1 MAFSG
6 YSASHPL
13 FEREVIESRRANDL
27 SSGFPRDSHA
37 LSLDSAEGGEE
48 EARLRFSEESR
59 AANTECRVSIP
70 RDPANL
76 FNSASFASSDSPSPS
91 ASACSPNG
99 GSSCQ
104 AVPPP
109 GGSRSDRGGNS
120 RPQLRRI
127 TENDVSF
134 TPPSCHRVQ
143 FLSEPKVEQD
153 TATPEAPPASL
164 PTPTSSRPPLSL
176 PSRILVFFSSF
187 IKEALVSSLRR
198 IVVGP
203 FLKDLDEHQLHVA
216 LGKREVSVSH
226 VQVQTAAANQLL
238 LQTGIPVQLR
248 EVYIE
253 QIQWLVPWRLRLKGV
268 HVAIEVLSPN
278 DQRNLLDKRSDSDDE
293 CLCPD
298 CGGARND
305 PFLPPRYAHQEP
317 ASGRRGPAEEELRKG
332 ASTRT
337 ADKTGETHV
346 DYETGGASAVAS
358 AIHETKGDPSSE
370 KTQRTWSS
378 TSSRGYP
385 GAPVQNGG
393 GPSVRRRSPSRDKHQ
408 PGHAH
413 MRHRSEAC
421 DPHQNTTRRRVFSS
435 SAARQPAEVAN
446 SGGQNEGAQA
456 SSFGLGGGTGLGE
469 GGCTMDDILRM
480 LRRAMH
486 SAVGALDVSVEDI
499 TVSFFVP
506 LPTLTARS
514 ETGSASA
521 FPCSTPVLSTPSL
534 PCRANAL
541 DGERPSGHPLSG
553 DRVLLRPCAAGKT
566 EHTIHVRNRRSC
578 EEGSRNAAELTSA
591 EREARRACG
600 NHQCVRNYQRKGR
613 KRERDCEENDVVRGW
628 VLRFHVELIR
638 VCEVDQEG
646 STVSVQI
653 DGLSA
658 SLLSDAASL
667 FSRRSRADDRQVSHR
682 RAGSAPHRKDT
693 TERSWRRYF
702 RGHSSHPK
710 EKREAAEHDE
720 ERQRCNGAALGDKK
734 VTGASPKQGVSSLL
748 ESRSWDL
755 SNEKPLDENRSSF
768 YLVHRK
774 WLDAPGDLLFVT
786 KPPIPGRTPTRSA
799 SSSQDVKGSPTSLV
813 SNYSLASEK
822 AATHVCASDL
832 HASPPPGAS
841 RQKTGSD
848 FPRQA
853 NPLLEHFCPKPC
865 APIGGTAPRSASIG
879 ATFSDDPEL
888 SRSRWNRASGLVG
901 ASPEASDRLG
911 AVCGVNVLTGTETRA
926 RGRPRVAVA
935 GGFTE
940 PCVRGAGLHRAG
952 TDIDFAFRGHE
963 VLRPREISLEAVC
976 AERED
981 RGRIAGEADSKG
993 VARFDASGVVGEK
1006 EDRNAPTSSDGE
1018 EDDDAVQEP
1027 SPYSI
1032 CGVLQMRPSKR
1043 LHSPL
1048 VGISPVFSPFAA
1060 TSPGQSRRA
1069 SVSCAS
1075 LATPVCACVAKALVS
1090 TSPSHSAFDGTQTG
1104 GSIALSPGAVPCGSP
1119 SPYTPALSAFSVP
1132 LAPPSHVPP
1141 GPADLPTQFLPSYG
1155 GEEVPVAPLA
1165 PARGAPSSPPSAHD
1179 QHPAVV
1185 AAVAAALDAS
1195 HSSFVGEGGTRG
1207 RESLGEDAHF
1217 LRASGVSQ
1225 SPFGARLSGSGVG
1238 RSPSAAEAAMQAA
1251 AVAGLEFAVRL
1262 RFPLFF
1268 TCVSMHQVHQLA
1280 QVLDRLSSL
1289 FQPSSAAFD
1298 PPESR
1303 SGLAAGEPSSPP
1315 SCTCAEKLPEMRRPL
1330 FPPGS
1335 EEEDERQKRQTTG
1348 EQADAGGADDDAP
1361 FEKVEPLET
1370 ALNPRTSTEEKGVCG
1385 IARISR
1391 TGEERE
1397 EQGGPCG
1404 GRQALGEERR
1414 YGAGKDQGE
1423 DAPADVG
1430 AEASKDRKRIERAY
1444 EDERGPRGTVP
1455 GDDDPS
1461 QRAAPEQDAART
1473 TEKSGGNS
1481 DAQRNAF
1488 HPTGRHATG
1497 VETERS
1503 DEGERVEARGA
1514 EDAAEGAAPA
1524 QTGGGR
1530 GGDHQESGTEG
1541 RANGGD
1547 RQSRSA
1553 SLSPPSASL
1562 SPPSASLSPP
1572 SASLSPP
1579 SADPVEQ
1586 GPEASPLGLEAGGEK
1601 HTSVWRRLVSYISS
1615 AARRGGRERAGD
1627 PSEGCEGSFGART
1640 GTGGHKFRAG
1650 WRQKE
1655 RHIAREGEQG
1665 ALVSLLEGE
1674 CRGREGDRAQAASVA
1689 PTHAFPPFSGSF
1701 GGEEVFASASA
1712 GTDIYGDDFV
1722 WSDAL
1727 RFPQRRSLAAPST
1740 FAHPR
1745 VFSSG
1750 DGDTSD
1756 AFAPSAR
1763 SPPLGDGQDAWLPCR
1778 SQREPLS
1785 AARNGDPGDAGPR
1798 SSARETNQETGRAR
1812 GEWRD
1817 TLDEDASPA
1826 VRSGATRPSGDGATA
1841 SSHRQE
1847 EAGRGE
1853 ACQGNPKKQ
1862 GDARGGVSTVSSR
1875 DTPDTTA
1882 PPLPYAW
1889 VIHVEILQVYANL
1902 VLSQDF
1908 RASLLIRERK
1918 RLPESLGQLRSA
1930 SGMGAVEDGRGSL
1943 PLFSFSSA
1951 TESAHP
1957 TLRGVSNIL
1966 SSLRG
1971 NRSSALSAGAANTEG
1986 GSKKTPLSPET
1997 CAGLSPAEWRDRLV
2011 DGCRPAWLS
2020 GCTLG
2025 AARKSPRCFSATASP
2040 ACSLFRTVTRTT
2052 LGDGKKAKGAVQL
2065 LIPFPRASFV
2075 SFIASDFA
2083 CTFVSSLPTC
2093 LVDAAAVA
2101 ASAVVSEGGQHASS
2115 FSPPLCS
2122 SASAFPPWRPARRLP
2137 HGFPARP
2144 LHPPGSRQLPSSS
2157 SSFPSPAVPGGGV
2170 SRRRPPARNSF
2181 PGECG
2186 DSERALWV
2194 DRSAEPQGVR
2204 SVWPHPPSQRGTD
2217 EEWELSCDGRGTR
2230 GAAGNLPAV
2239 RETNR
2244 SFATSDL
2251 DHEAVNSASPGFR
2264 GSSGNHRVA
2273 AHAPTAS
2280 GPYTTGWS
2288 NRTSSAACGRQ
2299 GGPRSGFPL
2308 ASSPFLASGSPAATG
2323 WHALVSTGQ
2332 WAVEMHL
2339 LRHNWK
2345 TGLSPMG
2352 DEGISRGDSVEK
2364 CFRDDREPVRR
2375 KRMHAK
2381 RARKPRIASQ
2391 EAMHRVTGSIA
2402 PASCEGRGDT
2412 REGRLCE
2419 TEVGGRRTLDKRGR
2433 EGQGLNENDDTRK
2446 ATGASR
2452 STAGASVEDTRGGR
2466 GRRGGAGEKGND
2478 ESTREAKDQAR
2489 DTRWSL
2495 RATVA
2500 GKENANT
2507 STNSVREETGERV
2520 EEESQQPAGP
2530 PTADAPAWESPRA
2543 LQREDSEKQCEAT
2556 EIKREGDGD
2565 ASDSRDAS
2573 KRPTA
2578 DPEGDKRDDREQ
2590 TADQHETATPHTS
2603 SSSSASSLSSSASS
2617 ASCLSS
2623 CSSVTDPVAASG
2635 KTAEKRGR
2643 GGRRSR
2649 CRAAETRTRAQLA
2662 AEQAQ
2667 ETAGT
2672 VFLRGVG
2679 DVMPAGSKSEEE
2691 GKREEARE
2699 SQRASVVPEDGSR
2712 QSGVSSSPC
2721 CSSAAAGQGSSVAS
2735 SAQGSRGVA
2744 ADLDRVIQSEK
2755 QPDAG
2760 APLLNDGLDATEF
2773 RDCIEVEDG
2782 TERERTLLG
2791 LSACLRRSE
2800 NNREGK
2806 SEDANGS
2813 RSPLGS
2819 AGGERERISRRGSAL
2834 KSDSVGNGVNRRQLL
2849 LSQSH
2854 ALRGDLRLPSLQN
2867 ADEADGE
2874 GLFHI
2879 SAGSDEGSPR
2889 GEDEADK
2896 TGQSAFGEES
2906 DGCASSVF
2914 ASAAEADEGEEEER
2928 PPVGRVNLGG
2938 AARNAER
2945 SAAIENRE
2953 RASRSRGQGVP
2964 FGDAWPASDD
2974 ETDESVFDVLLLF
2987 FAAPVCARPP
2997 SELPSALSPFVASA
3011 GDGMHLTSRSVFHPF
3026 HPSSL
3031 PHSDSGSSS
3040 QSHAG
3045 SPSLWGAS
3053 SPDSGTPAPFRP
3065 PFVTASSR
3073 IAGESQAGEERTHRM
3088 ESELR
3093 VGVGE
3098 AECLE
3103 CHCLR
3108 DSAHPRASAGKNRGE
3123 ERGRTRAHPG
3133 AFGNSGSWPR
3143 PRAPLGQETRPN
3155 AVPPSA
3161 DTSGASPFPFF
3172 ALPAPR
3178 LPLVSCTSA
3187 SSRTALPPTLTLL
3200 PLPVPSSQ
3208 DSAFWA
3214 THALPPCD
3222 GGASGTCCYGVSPAA
3237 SAFAAHAQGTRGSG
3251 GPTLQGGREEARV
3264 PSTRPST
3271 PFAGSPPGR
3280 LGHPQGGR
3288 ARDLLRP
3295 YPGRER
3301 PCEFGEL
3308 ERRNSAAVM
3317 DHTRPSRKDGRRVA
3331 GSLKSGSK
3339 RCAVAC
3345 GPPMVFIAVS
3355 FFPSPSP
3362 PSSRLLVGG
3371 GKRSSCASDSFSSS
3385 PALVRDSSSVLSTS
3399 FPSEIG
3405 LDAQPHIFS
3414 RPSYSHHSTPLA
3426 SASSSCSSSSDLFA
3440 SEPRHM
3446 WRESEDRRKEGASR
3460 YAPCWGQ
3467 TQWGAMSRARGR
3479 REPDRQGEAEAGFL
3493 WPTAGTREKRGR
3505 GEEILQREFSFPCA
3519 EDEDSQAL
3527 VPYPSA
3533 PVMHVNIKLQAT
3545 VGHLSLRVVTEIL
3558 EAYEAFGSLQASA
3571 LSSRRISEARR
3582 TLPASL
3588 SVSSPTPPGGPS
3600 RVDRPFPVADFHASL
3615 PARLPPVSSSLAPYR
3630 ASLSPARLAPAARSP
3645 SSVSPASISP
3655 LSSLLRGSPAP
3666 PLRLHFHLSAPC
3678 LRIQFDVGSES
3689 PDLKPG
3695 PFPRPAAPE
3704 TPAAPPVETC
3714 PAPASASKAER
3725 DRSHLPSPVLLWDV
3739 VALRIRVAPEF
3750 FALMRRRAARPFA
3763 PSSLSWPSQT
3773 TSGSDRS
3780 PCPCSGTETLGA
3792 APARNEASSSTCS
3805 ASPQRS
3811 VAPLGSCAPR
3821 SRASFASQASAS
3833 ESVLLDIHHL
3843 GRLYFLYPERTETL
3857 YSKPRLERAA
3867 GNTGC
3872 TPRSGSP
3879 QASSRS
3885 SSLELGQF
3893 AWRTQLLL
3901 STCASSSAS
3910 LSGSAFSMKV
3920 PWSSVSTGLARCEGQ
3935 AFRRPPVSRRRSE
3948 ALRSGQ
3954 PPNSDPGVEVAD
3966 RIFPAPPPLHATH
3979 VSAFPG
3985 RSAGRERER
3994 RRAVA
3999 SLSEIPD
4006 DAARRGDSACGVR
4019 DSDSKAARDEAS
4031 LRFSVDPLLWGPPSR
4046 LVLRLS
4052 QRAVLKREASNERQG
4067 PGRRSAACAAPP
4079 GAGNGASSTCAFGA
4093 SEGGQTEER
4102 ARGEGEREREG
4113 AKPMHAEGMH
4123 AEEEALSEIA
4133 ASWSQSRVSG
4143 FWPADVRCDLL
4154 SERNLDGDNRHIPL
4168 PPVPPP
4174 PLPPP
4179 PHRLHSLSACPCCS
4193 SPRRLPRV
4201 ERADV
4206 CGTPRRSSSRETEEG
4221 EKMDITSRWPDKR
4234 SRHTPQASLGLPVPC
4249 NTLATQASSAR
4260 SSRASPYAS
4269 SSAHP
4274 LSSSKPC
4281 FSCCHLPRGV
4291 LPRADASAREQA
4303 CLPASLSSEGSGASL
4318 EDPWRGLLSPNRKR
4332 EDRAKRERGERSAAA
4347 GCDSRSMR
4355 TAFAAQSLSWLDR
4368 NSLRTDKKVNAKKL
4382 RFPRGHRAADEWAVL
4397 SCDRLSSYSLFR
4409 QAPPK
4414 PAFSAGV
4421 PSSVAP
4427 AWAGASSS
4435 VQRDTQLFSP
4445 FFSRHGESQP
4455 ESASTEGQEQPPG
4468 DRETWRDD
4476 EAIHEEELIL
4486 TRQQGDDTLAA
4497 RLNSKGPPSGTPRA
4511 ASEGTA
4517 FPPSFSHARRRS
4529 SDRQAPRGTACFE
4542 GDLVEEETVEVGVF
4556 LPLLHAPLEVSS
4568 LLLLRRSFGL
4578 VDQFQA
4584 WRRATRGRH
4593 TSSRRN
4599 FYTDGDRRGHEG
4611 TEARAES
4618 RESRSEEGRREGGAN
4633 GRFAGFEELRPR
4645 SRGGWR
4651 EGAAG
4656 DSGDWGPK
4664 PSRKES
4670 KVERAEDARGDTRA
4684 CAPFVRAADDVSGR
4698 RCSCERGPN
4707 RGASVSC
4714 DACVRPPPSRSSS
4727 CLLTWSAPGREPRKV
4742 LMNRFH
4748 LFVDAAVIECGINSS
4763 SSRMLM
4769 QHGSLGLSP
4778 AWGWPSVRSAAGSPS
4793 SRSFRQAP
4801 AWDRGQPRG
4810 VETSRETKAAN
4821 DEETV
4826 ETAETKSLQDDR
4838 AWETRLL
4845 ESFSGTLHAARDRG
4859 DAGTPCFVPFLR
4871 LELGRLQVNLGLGKS
4886 AAPGDGRRPR
4896 LTGSGGERMTGNRSA
4911 KSQALK
4917 DAIRRFLLFLPSP
4930 SETVVSQSSASL
4942 RPQLP
4947 PGLMHVDA
4955 AVGSV
4960 ALFGKGGVPFLYTWR
4975 AALYRAAASGSS
4987 TALAFQQ
4994 RSSSLASAPSGHCGA
5009 HRGEAGHEPRQ
5020 REGEKSAKAEEAKNA
5035 ETEDKVESAEDYFVV
5050 YDRDQKES
5058 VPPEKSTFL
5067 TPIQKSVASL
5077 AAATR
5082 QSLLPS
5088 TREEEAPSTKSHL
5101 CPSSVSSLPLFAACG
5116 EERCSRAG
5124 GGGDAE
5130 TKALREKATGWEDA
5144 RGDEGT
5150 PCWDASAKRAP
5161 FVAAMAPCSSL
5172 AFSVQAEFCR
5182 ERHIPHSLQP
5192 RPIEAREGPERE
5204 EADGPE
5210 RGEESAEARAGRKA
5224 FGWRG
5229 GQGELGRMS
5238 ASSEKQERTTFSFS
5252 PSDSSLRVRLR
5263 VSSRVPTTTVVT
5275 LRETDIALGWLVAVA
5290 DARAL
5295 DTVNFLLGSALL
5307 LSTIRSSQEG
5317 RALSPVETC
5326 RLPATVSGP
5335 DSPFASLG
5343 CKSERRRKPS
5353 REGAS
5358 SSRRLSGDDRR
5369 APLDAPER
5377 ESSECGATG
5386 TAAESGLASRAAGQE
5401 KWIETSLLLP
5411 GGSAKED
5418 AHMAADIKTDAGAF
5432 SPFSSSPVAFRWS
5445 PPHKPRATQVS
5456 VHLTRSLLVLPRPL
5470 GWAAFWRTQQGHA
5483 RPLSA
5488 LLARE
5493 TACEL
5498 PLSAER
5504 ERRPQAA
5511 RPSGASATP
5520 FHLRAQPWQ
5529 SPRDESEEERE
5540 EADLPSG
5547 LAWLA
5552 VLEVDGVSATL
5563 LSQHARAS
5571 LSRRDYEGTQEE
5583 NEGGVGGR
5591 GRRRRR
5597 SEVADSRQ
5605 RGEGDGGRVLRGRA
5619 DQGKPLSFELS
5630 RETKALVSCA
5640 SLLPGSSFE
5649 TRASPGCL
5657 SSAATP
5663 FSAHALSL
5671 LGWRVQEA
5679 KLHIINEA
5687 SQTALESAAS
5697 PRSASSMCHSHQRQN
5712 EVMKLLSSIPSPS
5725 SLLPPRLFSPSRSRL
5740 SSRGS
5745 LPNGIEE
5752 SEESEESE
5760 ERGRGRGASHRRLSG
5775 SACTSA
5781 SPAHASRFLP
5791 LHPALRHCRAE
5802 EERQLSLSLD
5812 RQDAGVFQTRSPLV
5826 VRASE
5831 VASILPAC
5839 GLVCVARLSD
5849 VEGSCT
5855 SSPLPE
5861 ETHVELHVNSGEE
5874 ARETQ
5879 DRASDE
5885 TPNGR
5890 DRREG
5895 ETKTVRMLGVYARIG
5910 FCRLTLAPDSLRCL
5924 LIIPVDL
5931 LLLHNAF
5938 RHMKEEMHNLMNLL
5952 CTLPT
5957 QAASLVS
5964 TSSASR
5970 FSASSLLPSLSSSS
5984 SWRSP
5989 DSSHWVGESYRVLTA
6004 LLSQG
6009 ARASSGFDLS
6019 AASYAFPLLLL
6030 LLRSRG
6036 MLRRENLKAKRIS
6049 TWLGEDATSGR
6060 RQGGTERDESADA
6073 TRVVESRA
6081 SWENEG
6087 ANERDGDWPSS
6098 LGYAI
6103 HARRTNDGDRKD
6115 AISDAIPRIPA
6126 SCPLSAPSGALA
6138 SRSGLASSAPGLET
6152 RKRFESEE
6160 AGIGL
6165 PCVEDFWARR
6175 IPSLSLRGHEGRSF
6189 PECGG
6194 LLADIQM
6201 DAFSAVPAASPS
6213 PFILP
6218 PSSSLAWPADPTVP
6232 QNRFREDSVCDSVS
6246 SGAFKARGASSSFD
6260 GEMFTAD
6267 PRPRQTADDFH
6278 LVESLPSSSSR
6289 LASFSSSSVHVPAY
6303 PAAALPAFR
6312 LEEKEGEWRDT
6323 SSGRETDAGACGQRA
6338 ALNRNAE
6345 RGGILEDYIAC
6356 PTAPSGEEEKPA
6368 PETAPGM
6375 HGRPGDGKGGARR
6388 EGARQTSTGLDTKG
6402 LSGRAKKEREDR
6414 GEALETQRE
6423 RGKPSFFV
6431 SLERT
6436 AQRLDEDHL
6445 PFPMTAE
6452 MRESEEKEE
6461 AARDELYATFF
6472 GPALADSETPPKALP
6487 SSEAPT
6493 SPADHP
6499 REGMALWRDSRHSQ
6513 GFTFA
6518 PHFAL
6523 GSSRHSSS
6531 PYAVSAGPETSPL
6544 LGGSSLS
6551 AASSAAAV
6559 CGGQPAGTQLHAA
6572 EKEDRTLVSLPGSPE
6587 APPARAC
6594 PSAGLSRFA
6603 SSLFAAVP
6611 DSLACRHPGRPWAAL
6626 LDGGRD
6632 SGPRQQGGRGTP
6644 ASAGDW
6650 RSEQDAAEDGWRCGV
6665 HLHLGRMEINVSRGA
6680 DFAVVSLRGHE
6691 GSGHS
6696 ASSASRTRPE
6706 TPKARDARTC
6716 GEQERVRGRNGRKR
6730 RSRSGGDAASKPSG
6744 GRSLGDAEPLAGRNR
6759 ATGEIPFEACAD
6771 DRGEQPSRPGR
6782 WKEEVAEIVLEAADF
6797 VFGGR
6802 AGNRENT
6809 PASRTRREKAQA
6821 THGPVT
6827 QRQMVQVAPDGE
6839 GRDDHAVET
6848 GQAKVTPGASSWGMS
6863 SFASSASFASSRSPS
6878 GVSLPSGLESPPPRG
6893 RRGHFTG
6900 KGFASSAAGA
6910 CRRRVALR
6918 IHNFAVR
6925 DLVRGSLFSHF
6936 VRYYDDQKRP
6946 RLASVP
6952 MLALS
6957 IEEYCLSIQPPGAT
6971 GACLRGDAPRGSE
6984 RPARERQRASLN
6996 EERECGEKSR
7006 ERERKPLERE
7016 KDKEAERRSGD
7027 RQPRSSAPVVRQA
7040 TPRRDGR
7047 REMQKWGE
7055 DADTRNENAEN
7066 EHEMCVQQRE
7076 GLHRLEEALAR
7087 PLRTREE
7094 RESTVET
7101 PRNSGRGAR
7110 HDGAGEGTCVIDP
7123 GRAALAPTRAQRE
7136 PELRR
7141 SRTCSPL
7148 EYTVEIRLLPLSLTI
7163 QQESLDAF
7171 EDVNRQLRM
7180 AGFVECS
7187 QPLFSSSEEDGAGSG
7202 SDPDEGDSDD
7212 DRGHGDGPFLWGKED
7227 GHLTSGGRRGAN
7239 RSSEEGSSS
7248 LSPSSAPAVGSL
7260 RRTRRREQDSP
7271 VFCDIFGDRG
7281 FRRNAPASPCK
7292 VAAMVTSAPRL
7303 ASCRRQ
7309 ENLRHGARFAEK
7321 ESAPF
7326 AVSAHADA
7334 PSSRAHMTE
7343 CTYTESC
7350 GFPTPDKNGLSA
7362 LADGWRFPPVP
7373 AFLSSSL
7380 DPFQNNADESPFA
7393 SSLDRS
7399 HPSALSFA
7407 ASPYYPASP
7416 SVPAH
7421 PYEDLL
7427 PSPSAESAGLQHA
7440 FTVSLEGKFT
7450 EFLSQK
7456 TETHG
7461 HRAPDRSC
7469 VSSSSSAV
7477 SAGASPARG
7486 RKTSGVAWREEEA
7499 PDGNRLAGRRQRE
7512 RGDRMGGTAEEGRN
7526 CFEDEED
7533 FESVSFGE
7541 SPFFIRSFDMPPLLL
7556 RIDYV
7561 PKRLDPTGVC
7571 NGQLNEVVNFL
7582 VSFCRVEGME
7592 VTLARKA
7599 FRSVTSGEVLLEQL
7613 LASWA
7618 DDFNRALVLKCM
7630 RGITPFRHVL
7640 RLGRRMKA
7648 VAQKLLRLSVHH
7660 WRTKDLTSKTFF
7672 YANYAQYRQ
7681 FIRNS
7686 LLSAGGQEFPHFS
7699 WVALKQAAA
7708 IIVAASV
7715 EGITWSERVMR
7726 SAHCLLQ
7733 ILDRRCTPGLC
7744 PAYPSSTLR
7753 FAPRREDTDTEDD
7766 GLASRVLAFPET
7778 CERGRGRDLH
7788 QRDLQESG
7796 RRVAHRQSDASGS
7809 TSIRLTARDP
7819 SRATNLDEAS
7829 GMGSS
7834 ATGLEG
7840 ERGNDWA
7847 VVRLGADGSYEPHT
7861 IVHGLSDGFCCVRRG
7876 IVSARHVAERLWSP
7890 PSSVLSSLA
7899 HGGLQDPER
7908 RREEQREGRGLVPAV
7923 VVGTECIQVLARL
7936 LPIFIL
7942 RPMLG
7947 FTEGVTRTLQ
7957 GTRNQLVPRLREER
7971 VAKLREPSYRVQRFT
7986 EDEEEGPTPL

>member
-1 MAFSG
+1 M
-6 YSASHPL
+6 
-13 FEREVIESRRANDL
+13 
-27 SSGFPRDSHA
+27 
-37 LSLDSAEGGEE
+37 
-48 EARLRFSEESR
+48 RLR
-59 AANTECRVSIP
+59 
-70 RDPANL
+70 
-76 FNSASFASSDSPSPS
+76 
-91 ASACSPNG
+91 
-99 GSSCQ
+99 
-104 AVPPP
+104 
-109 GGSRSDRGGNS
+109 
-120 RPQLRRI
+120 
-127 TENDVSF
+127 
-134 TPPSCHRVQ
+134 
-143 FLSEPKVEQD
+143 EPKVEQD

-268 HVAIEVLSPN
+268 HVAIE
-278 DQRNLLDKRSDSDDE
+278 
-293 CLCPD
+293 
-298 CGGARND
+298 
-305 PFLPPRYAHQEP
+305 
-317 ASGRRGPAEEELRKG
+317 
-332 ASTRT
+332 
-337 ADKTGETHV
+337 
-346 DYETGGASAVAS
+346 
-358 AIHETKGDPSSE
+358 
-370 KTQRTWSS
+370 
-378 TSSRGYP
+378 
-385 GAPVQNGG
+385 
-393 GPSVRRRSPSRDKHQ
+393 
-408 PGHAH
+408 
-413 MRHRSEAC
+413 
-421 DPHQNTTRRRVFSS
+421 
-435 SAARQPAEVAN
+435 
-446 SGGQNEGAQA
+446 
-456 SSFGLGGGTGLGE
+456 
-469 GGCTMDDILRM
+469 
-480 LRRAMH
+480 
-486 SAVGALDVSVEDI
+486 
-499 TVSFFVP
+499 
-506 LPTLTARS
+506 
-514 ETGSASA
+514 
-521 FPCSTPVLSTPSL
+521 
-534 PCRANAL
+534 
-541 DGERPSGHPLSG
+541 
-553 DRVLLRPCAAGKT
+553 
-566 EHTIHVRNRRSC
+566 
-578 EEGSRNAAELTSA
+578 
-591 EREARRACG
+591 
-600 NHQCVRNYQRKGR
+600 RKGR

-3295 YPGRER
+3295 YP
-3301 PCEFGEL
+3301 
-3308 ERRNSAAVM
+3308 
-3317 DHTRPSRKDGRRVA
+3317 
-3331 GSLKSGSK
+3331 
-3339 RCAVAC
+3339 
-3345 GPPMVFIAVS
+3345 
-3355 FFPSPSP
+3355 
-3362 PSSRLLVGG
+3362 
-3371 GKRSSCASDSFSSS
+3371 
-3385 PALVRDSSSVLSTS
+3385 
-3399 FPSEIG
+3399 
-3405 LDAQPHIFS
+3405 
-3414 RPSYSHHSTPLA
+3414 
-3426 SASSSCSSSSDLFA
+3426 
-3440 SEPRHM
+3440 
-3446 WRESEDRRKEGASR
+3446 
-3460 YAPCWGQ
+3460 
-3467 TQWGAMSRARGR
+3467 
-3479 REPDRQGEAEAGFL
+3479 
-3493 WPTAGTREKRGR
+3493 
-3505 GEEILQREFSFPCA
+3505 

-3558 EAYEAFGSLQASA
+3558 E
-3571 LSSRRISEARR
+3571 
-3582 TLPASL
+3582 
-3588 SVSSPTPPGGPS
+3588 
-3600 RVDRPFPVADFHASL
+3600 
-3615 PARLPPVSSSLAPYR
+3615 
-3630 ASLSPARLAPAARSP
+3630 
-3645 SSVSPASISP
+3645 
-3655 LSSLLRGSPAP
+3655 
-3666 PLRLHFHLSAPC
+3666 
-3678 LRIQFDVGSES
+3678 FDVGSES